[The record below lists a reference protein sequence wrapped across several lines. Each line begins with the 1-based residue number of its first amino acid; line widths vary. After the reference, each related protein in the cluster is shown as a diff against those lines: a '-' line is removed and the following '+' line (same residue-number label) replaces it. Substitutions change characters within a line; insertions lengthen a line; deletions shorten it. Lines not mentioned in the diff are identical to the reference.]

1 MRDSSA
7 TNVTFAIV
15 DAMGWPH
22 AVDVSANVGYLSAYT
37 AALGC
42 QTASFEPSKK
52 PRCYLEASAAL
63 QDLHHHRWMIYH
75 LAIGMEVSSSRNK
88 QAYNNA

>member
-1 MRDSSA
+1 
-7 TNVTFAIV
+7 V

-22 AVDVSANVGYLSAYT
+22 VVDVSANVGYLSAYT

-42 QTASFEPSKK
+42 HIPSFEPSKN
-52 PRCYLEASAAL
+52 PRCYLEASSAL
-63 QDLHHHRWMIYH
+63 QDLHHHRWMIYCV
-75 LAIGMEVSSSRNK
+75 AIGMEVSSRCNI